1 MRRKFKRSLA
11 LITASLM
18 ALAVSACS
26 TGEKSKDSMNS
37 GAKESSLRVFATT
50 GYLADAVSNIAPGAK
65 VYTMVKPGG
74 DPHTYQPSTKDIEE
88 LNAAD
93 AVVWNGLHL
102 EALMTKQLQGMGKK
116 QIAVGDQL
124 PKDKLL
130 PWPEKDDAGHELH
143 DPHIWNSPENW
154 QLVVEEVAK
163 HLGKLDPKNADQ
175 YLQNAKSYN
184 KKIDEA
190 DAQAKKVLSSI
201 PADQRNLVTGHDA
214 FNYLGK
220 RYNLQIFATD
230 FVTSEAEKSASEL
243 NDLAQ
248 MIATK
253 KIKTIF
259 VDNLQNP
266 QAVKSLQENVKS
278 KGWDVKISDE
288 ELFADSLG
296 DKEPVNTYLGV
307 LKHNTEAIAKGLGNK

>member
-1 MRRKFKRSLA
+1 MHRKLKRSFA
-11 LITASLM
+11 LVTASLM
-18 ALAVSACS
+18 AFAIGACS
-26 TGEKSKDSMNS
+26 TADSKDSPKPGS
-37 GAKESSLRVFATT
+37 GKHSLHVFATT
-50 GYLADAVSNIAPGAK
+50 GYLADAVENIAPGVD

-88 LNAAD
+88 LNSAD
-93 AVVWNGLHL
+93 AVIWNGLHL
-102 EALMTKQLQGMGKK
+102 EALMTKQLEGLGSK
-116 QIAVGDQL
+116 QIAVGSKL
-124 PKDKLL
+124 PKDMLL
-130 PWPEKDDAGHELH
+130 PWPEKDDAGNDLF

-154 QLVVEEVAK
+154 KIVVTEVAK
-163 HLGKLDPKNADQ
+163 HLGKIDPDNADK
-175 YLQNAKSYN
+175 YKDNAEKYN
-184 KKIDEA
+184 EKIDSA
-190 DAQAKKVLSSI
+190 DKAAKEVLAKI

-220 RYNLQIFATD
+220 RYDLKVYATD

-248 MIATK
+248 LIADK
-253 KIKTIF
+253 KVKTIF

-278 KGWDVKISDE
+278 KGWNVAASDD

-296 DKEPVNTYLGV
+296 DKDPVNTYLGV
-307 LKHNTEAIAKGLGNK
+307 LKHNTEAIAKGLGK